1 MGNQFGQFN
10 ILGTAYQGYLIID
23 PATGLPVSP
32 AGGGGFTTSLQIN
45 HPELQINEESNLVLA
60 WPGIVLANFYVYNV
74 VGLSLGLVLAGIA
87 ADSDGFIRLRVHN
100 QTGAIVSPFI
110 LMAAAKQV

>member
-1 MGNQFGQFN
+1 MIIHGIDENG
-10 ILGTAYQGYLIID
+10 ILVPIR
-23 PATGLPVSP
+23 VSSE
-32 AGGGGFTTSLQIN
+32 GFLSPNAAAISLQIN
-45 HPELQINEESNLVLA
+45 HPELQINAQSDLVLA
-60 WPGIVLANFYVYNV
+60 WQGSVLANFYVYNV

-110 LMAAAKQV
+110 LMAAARQV